1 MQTDLAPRLHSQQG
15 LPTTPPSTSSP
26 PPNAPSAITCAAP
39 NEAPGL
45 SRSPNTRVPAKLT
58 HHASPI
64 LVLRPKTET
73 SLPASSRAAQHA
85 HQNTSPHLLDQPSE
99 WVSARLPPLRP
110 ASPSLCACLSLRCHE
125 LAGVAVA
132 FLPFPSLT
140 HSLTHSQLPSRAT
153 PTSLPPPTIQ
163 GDRTLTPSQPTTATA
178 AHAVYVSPLPRV
190 TSDMLHSRPS
200 NAPLDPGHHL
210 GRANL

>member
-110 ASPSLCACLSLRCHE
+110 ASPSLCAGWRCR
-125 LAGVAVA
+125 G
-132 FLPFPSLT
+132 FPSLPFPHSLT
-140 HSLTHSQLPSRAT
+140 HSLT
-153 PTSLPPPTIQ
+153 TSLTR
-163 GDRTLTPSQPTTATA
+163 DSNFAPTTD
-178 AHAVYVSPLPRV
+178 H
-190 TSDMLHSRPS
+190 
-200 NAPLDPGHHL
+200 PG
-210 GRANL
+210 